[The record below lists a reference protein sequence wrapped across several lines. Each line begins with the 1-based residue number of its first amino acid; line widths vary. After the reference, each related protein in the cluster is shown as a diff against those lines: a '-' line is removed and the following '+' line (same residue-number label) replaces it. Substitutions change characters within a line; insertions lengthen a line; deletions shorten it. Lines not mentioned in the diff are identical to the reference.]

1 MANKSIKDAFQ
12 RFWEY
17 VTAKV
22 DSQKMLLVTAIHAAD
37 SDSGN
42 YECDA
47 TFAEIQAALQ
57 AGRPVRLEMYV
68 SYGNSNWTYEPFMLK
83 PDEEVIFVS
92 AGDVTSNKVIR
103 IDANNNVT
111 AESKNFALVTTNAG
125 GGSFAA
131 SYGAAA
137 GNPGGYYIR
146 GIKFSETAE
155 TPTKEGD
162 ICFKL
167 K

>member
-22 DSQKMLLVTAIHAAD
+22 DSQKMLLVTVIHAAD

-47 TFAEIQAALQ
+47 TFAEIQTALQ

-68 SYGNSNWTYEPFMLK
+68 SYGNSNWTYDPFMLK

-92 AGDVTSNKVIR
+92 AGDVERNLAIR

-111 AESKNFALVTTNAG
+111 AEAKNFALATNNRGAG
-125 GGSFAA
+125 AFTV

-137 GNPGGYYIR
+137 GNTGGYYIR

-155 TPTKEGD
+155 TPTNEGD